1 MSNYTTEQFINN
13 YIKDRNVF
21 GEETQYIYNDILG
34 MLNEDF
40 TSMKL
45 PLKYLDE
52 LVGKIGEKSGETL
65 NTLQK
70 GLKAAGEEGLNSLNN
85 VSNGLKAASE
95 KGLDSLNNILNGL
108 KAPSE
113 NGFVTKMISPEES
126 VANKMRDV
134 IKNSNNQ
141 SIPAEAEA
149 ELNNNVLSNIFSSV
163 KDKGILNSITS
174 WFSGIENKIK
184 NVFGGLASGNL
195 TFSQLIGKGLAW
207 VTNPVNMPRVLKTSG
222 GIVLLALIIKSLKKR
237 HALNKYKNL
246 QELANIQKR
255 EISNKNSL
263 KEEFLLSEH
272 EVALRDVLNECE
284 TNKRLHSIM
293 YEAETVKSN
302 YFKY

>member
-1 MSNYTTEQFINN
+1 MSNYTAEQFINN

-40 TSMKL
+40 TSMKQ
-45 PLKYLDE
+45 PLKYLDN
-52 LVGKIGEKSGETL
+52 LVGKESGENL
-65 NTLQK
+65 NNLQK
-70 GLKAAGEEGLNSLNN
+70 GLKAASKE
-85 VSNGLKAASE
+85 
-95 KGLDSLNNILNGL
+95 GLDSLNNISNGL
-108 KAPSE
+108 
-113 NGFVTKMISPEES
+113 VTKMISPEEN
-126 VANKMRDV
+126 VANKMRNV

-141 SIPAEAEA
+141 SIPAEA
-149 ELNNNVLSNIFSSV
+149 NSNVLSNIFSSV
-163 KDKGILNSITS
+163 KDKRILNSIIS

-184 NVFGGLASGNL
+184 NVFGGLTSGNL
-195 TFSQLIGKGLAW
+195 TFSQLIGKGLGW
-207 VTNPVNMPRVLKTSG
+207 VTNPVNMPKVLTTSG

-263 KEEFLLSEH
+263 EEEFLLSEH